1 MRTRLSKTRNDVHGL
16 FNTIV
21 SWCTV
26 TNLKNKNPR
35 VTTDSFYPAVI
46 SDGSTW
52 LFTGFWWA
60 TAILLQI
67 GHSGQQVHPSPA
79 TTEHTQVSLTFNT
92 DASLFIFSTFF
103 LFFSDVTAP
112 SCSTLVASRATID
125 GRAIKHREERVN
137 RRTISNLY
145 CYPCAGPQFKPI
157 VNPTS
162 LFMMFMTVHGIVT
175 RGNREKNLS

>member
-1 MRTRLSKTRNDVHGL
+1 M
-16 FNTIV
+16 
-21 SWCTV
+21 
-26 TNLKNKNPR
+26 
-35 VTTDSFYPAVI
+35 
-46 SDGSTW
+46 
-52 LFTGFWWA
+52 
-60 TAILLQI
+60 LQI

-137 RRTISNLY
+137 RSTSSNLD
-145 CYPCAGPQFKPI
+145 CYPCAGPQYKPI

-162 LFMMFMTVHGIVT
+162 LFMMFMTVHDTVT
-175 RGNREKNLS
+175 RGNREKTYHKLAHNVDIMPRHYNAVDCNLWTRHTNCTYCRHISSGF